1 MRVPPTSSVGIC
13 YLTYNKLMRKHES
26 TTDFVGGNLLPP
38 LRREMN
44 YPFADLDLARRLERT
59 ESLSNAGF
67 VDARAKAFPDVGAE
81 WIEVGG
87 AYAMF
92 DGANSPVTQTF
103 GLGMFEP
110 LTPENLDKLE
120 TFFSERGADTFHEVC
135 PLADPSTFAL
145 LAERGYKPIEFS
157 NVLYQPISA
166 ELRLDAPQN
175 EQIRVRL
182 TGDDEMDLWAD
193 TVFAGWSE
201 FTEVADFL
209 RDLGQVQAR
218 SKALS
223 FLAELDGKAIAGGVL
238 AINGDVALLAGAST
252 IPRARRQGAQ
262 LALLEAR
269 LRYAATQ
276 GCTVG
281 MMVTQPGSGSQRNSE
296 RHGFRI
302 AYTRTKW
309 QLQRG
314 NKQDAGI

>member
-1 MRVPPTSSVGIC
+1 M
-13 YLTYNKLMRKHES
+13 E
-26 TTDFVGGNLLPP
+26 
-38 LRREMN
+38 

-67 VDARAKAFPDVGAE
+67 VEARQKAFPDVGAA
-81 WIEVGG
+81 WIDVAGT
-87 AYAMF
+87 YAMF

-110 LTPENLDKLE
+110 LTPENLDQLE
-120 TFFSERGADTFHEVC
+120 TFFLKRGADVFHEVC

-145 LAERGYKPIEFS
+145 LSERRYNPIEFS
-157 NVLYQPISA
+157 NVLYRPITTN
-166 ELRLDAPQN
+166 LRLDVPHKGKVQ
-175 EQIRVRL
+175 VRL
-182 TGDDEMDLWAD
+182 TGPDEVDLWAQ
-193 TVFAGWSE
+193 TAFAGWSE

-209 RDLGQVQAR
+209 RDLGQVTAR
-218 SKALS
+218 SKSLA
-223 FLAELDGKAIAGGVL
+223 FLAELEGQPIAAGAL
-238 AINGDVALLAGAST
+238 SLNGDVALLAGAST
-252 IPRARRQGAQ
+252 IPSARRQGAQ

-269 LRYAATQ
+269 LRYAAQQ
-276 GCTVG
+276 GCTVA

-314 NKQDAGI
+314 NNQDAGI